1 MQQTKRVH
9 ASLAELTGTLA
20 AAGTVDHQLR
30 NQAGTLTTQ
39 TAHGTGYLQQGS
51 MALRRSAQGTGD
63 CGAQLLQHNR
73 APLMISGG
81 SLKIN
86 ELPHSANSPGVVLSC
101 DGYPLRNNAEVDL
114 SCAL

>member
-9 ASLAELTGTLA
+9 VSLVELKGTLA

-30 NQAGTLTTQ
+30 NQAGTVTTE
-39 TAHGTGYLQQGS
+39 TADGTGCLQQDS
-51 MALRRSAQGTGD
+51 MALRRSAQGTSD

-73 APLMISGG
+73 APLMKSGG

-86 ELPHSANSPGVVLSC
+86 ERPHGANSTGVVLSC
-101 DGYPLRNNAEVDL
+101 DGYPLCNNAEVDL